1 MNICRSTLK
10 NLSLNFLSSRFLSV
24 LGISVAALV
33 PFSALGNK
41 KDSSEETIAAPK
53 FVKSP
58 TLAKGQLIFDRK
70 MSPYM
75 GANDFITAFRGL
87 EYFEDHAIRDEKYP
101 RGFGAGCVRLLE
113 LALVYNPLAAWSSV
127 AQHEIFGHG
136 YRIRDLGKDVAQV
149 QSYHVEAPFP
159 FSNESAQGVTY
170 FNYSPD
176 ITLSQMMAIDIAGI
190 EANYVFSRVIKKQ
203 WFQEGSISGRETNL
217 YDQNAL
223 MGTFYALSLQDENAA
238 SHDIAAYLDNL
249 NAAYPNASLSKLH
262 LKRQMLWNLVDPMLY
277 YNIWASF
284 SYILYGKSV
293 PIPMFRIKSVRFL
306 PNLRTELT
314 PFGIEN
320 YFESYFMYNNKL
332 TYFYARQGKHAG
344 HTYWGMGIDKK
355 GIFMRKK
362 TSFDIKLEFWK
373 QPKMALKL
381 GESLPT
387 SSLIGAL
394 ITVSLNVKF
403 KNFSW
408 FEEFGGKTEGFVPGQ
423 SLKKALIGRFGL
435 TFDF

>member
-10 NLSLNFLSSRFLSV
+10 NLSLNFLSARFFSV
-24 LGISVAALV
+24 LGISAAALT
-33 PFSALGNK
+33 PFSALGK
-41 KDSSEETIAAPK
+41 KEDSPQEKTAPSK
-53 FVKSP
+53 FVESP
-58 TLAKGQLIFDRK
+58 ALAKGQLIFDRK

-87 EYFEDHAIRDEKYP
+87 EYFEDHAIRNGKYP
-101 RGFGAGCVRLLE
+101 RGFGAGCVRFLE
-113 LALVYNPLAAWSSV
+113 LSLIYNPLAAWSSV

-136 YRIRDLGKDVAQV
+136 YRIRDLGKNVAQV
-149 QSYHVEAPFP
+149 HSYHVEAPFP
-159 FSNESAQGVTY
+159 FSNKPAQGATY
-170 FNYSPD
+170 FSFSPD
-176 ITLSQMMAIDIAGI
+176 ITLSQIMAIDIAGI

-203 WFQEGSISGRETNL
+203 WIQAGSISGRETAL

-223 MGTFYALSLQDENAA
+223 MGTLYALSLQENNAA
-238 SHDIAAYLDNL
+238 SHDIAAYLDDL
-249 NAAYPNASLSKLH
+249 NAAYPNAHLSKVH
-262 LKRQMLWNLVDPMLY
+262 LNRQMLWNLVDPMLY
-277 YNIWASF
+277 YNMWASW

-320 YFESYFMYNNKL
+320 YFESYFMYNDKL

-344 HTYWGMGIDKK
+344 QTYWGVGIDKK
-355 GIFMRKK
+355 GIFTRKK
-362 TSFDIKLEFWK
+362 TSFDVKLEFWK

-403 KNFSW
+403 KKFSW

-435 TFDF
+435 AFDF